1 MKLEGEYLIN
11 GPREEV
17 WKLVR
22 DPDVLATALPGTQS
36 LNKISDTEFE
46 GVMHL
51 KIGPMAGDFS
61 GRLVV
66 SEEVPPESCTLTV
79 DGKGAA
85 GFAKGTGH
93 VQLIEQADGKTL
105 IKYTG
110 DMQVGGKLAS
120 TGQRMIE
127 TVSKSM
133 TRQGL
138 ETLNKALEA
147 RVEAKQKGSDQVEY
161 TPPTELEFAGAVAR
175 DVAGSALS
183 SPEIRMALYIIPA
196 ITALVILILILC
208 RRRRVGE

>member
-1 MKLEGEYLIN
+1 MKLDGEYLFN

-66 SEEVPPESCTLTV
+66 SAEVPPESCTLTV

-85 GFAKGTGH
+85 GFARGVGH

-105 IKYTG
+105 VKYTG
-110 DMQVGGKLAS
+110 DLTVGGKLAS

-133 TRQGL
+133 VRQGL
-138 ETLNKALEA
+138 EALDKALQA
-147 RVEAKQKGSDQVEY
+147 RVAAQAENREVEY
-161 TPPTELEFAGAVAR
+161 EPPTEIEFASAVAR
-175 DVAGSALS
+175 DVAQSTLS
-183 SPEIRMALYIIPA
+183 SPEVRIALYIIPV

>member
-1 MKLEGEYLIN
+1 MKLDGEYLFN
-11 GPREEV
+11 GPRQEV

-22 DPDVLATALPGTQS
+22 DPNVLATALPGTQS

-46 GVMHL
+46 GVMNIH
-51 KIGPMAGDFS
+51 IGPVAGAFS

-66 SEEVPPESCTLTV
+66 SDEVPPESCTLTV

-105 IKYTG
+105 MKYAG
-110 DMQVGGKLAS
+110 DFQVGGKLAS

-133 TRQGL
+133 VRQGL
-138 ETLNKALEA
+138 
-147 RVEAKQKGSDQVEY
+147 
-161 TPPTELEFAGAVAR
+161 
-175 DVAGSALS
+175 
-183 SPEIRMALYIIPA
+183 
-196 ITALVILILILC
+196 
-208 RRRRVGE
+208 

>member
-1 MKLEGEYLIN
+1 MKLEGEYTFN

-61 GRLVV
+61 GKLLV
-66 SEEVPPESCTLTV
+66 SDEVPPESCTLTV
-79 DGKGAA
+79 EGKGAA
-85 GFAKGTGH
+85 GFAKGAGH
-93 VQLIEQADGKTL
+93 VQLLEQAEGKTL
-105 IKYTG
+105 MKYTG
-110 DMQVGGKLAS
+110 DFQVGGKLAS

-133 TRQGL
+133 VRQGL
-138 ETLNKALEA
+138 EALDKALQA
-147 RVEAKQKGSDQVEY
+147 RVATNAENRKIEY
-161 TPPTELEFAGAVAR
+161 KPPTEAEFAAAVAK
-175 DVAGSALS
+175 DVAGGALS
-183 SPEIRMALYIIPA
+183 SPKVRMALYIILV
-196 ITALVILILILC
+196 IVILVILALILSRC
-208 RRRRVGE
+208 R

>member
-1 MKLEGEYLIN
+1 MKLEGEYLFN

-51 KIGPMAGDFS
+51 KIGPMAGDFA
-61 GRLVV
+61 GKLVV

-79 DGKGAA
+79 EGKGAA
-85 GFAKGTGH
+85 GFVKGTGH
-93 VQLIEQADGKTL
+93 VQLSEQAEGKTL
-105 IKYTG
+105 MKYTG

-127 TVSKSM
+127 TVSKGM
-133 TRQGL
+133 VRQGL
-138 ETLNKALEA
+138 DTLNKALEA
-147 RVEAKQKGSDQVEY
+147 RTEAKAKGQEVDY
-161 TPPTELEFAGAVAR
+161 KPPTEAEFAGAVAR

-183 SPEIRMALYIIPA
+183 SPKVRMALYIIPV
-196 ITALVILILILC
+196 ITALVILVLILARC
-208 RRRRVGE
+208 R

>member
-1 MKLEGEYLIN
+1 MKLEGEYLFN

-79 DGKGAA
+79 DGKGAV
-85 GFAKGTGH
+85 GFGKGVGH
-93 VQLIEQADGKTL
+93 VQLFEQADGKTL

-110 DMQVGGKLAS
+110 DLTVGGKLAS

-133 TRQGL
+133 VRQGL
-138 ETLNKALEA
+138 EALDKALQA
-147 RVEAKQKGSDQVEY
+147 RVAARAENRAVDYK
-161 TPPTELEFAGAVAR
+161 PPTEAEFAGAVAR
-175 DVAGSALS
+175 DVAGGALS
-183 SPEIRMALYIIPA
+183 SPKVRMALYIILV
-196 ITALVILILILC
+196 IVILVILVLILSRC
-208 RRRRVGE
+208 R

>member
-1 MKLEGEYLIN
+1 MKLEGEYTFN

-61 GRLVV
+61 GKLVV
-66 SEEVPPESCTLTV
+66 SDEVPPESCTLTV

-93 VQLIEQADGKTL
+93 VQLAEQADGKTL
-105 IKYTG
+105 LKYTG
-110 DMQVGGKLAS
+110 DFQVGGKLAS
-120 TGQRMIE
+120 TGQRMID

-133 TRQGL
+133 VRQGL
-138 ETLNKALEA
+138 EALDKALQA
-147 RVEAKQKGSDQVEY
+147 RMAARAENRAVDYK
-161 TPPTELEFAGAVAR
+161 PPTEAEFAGAVVR
-175 DVAGSALS
+175 DVAGGALS
-183 SPEIRMALYIIPA
+183 SPKVRMALYLIPV
-196 ITALVILILILC
+196 ITALVILVLILSRC
-208 RRRRVGE
+208 R